1 MVFSVVVQF
10 WPVIQGQ
17 KLYACFLGL
26 ISLVTR
32 SPIFSLS
39 LPVKHEG
46 IPEEPANGKL
56 KV

>member
-39 LPVKHEG
+39 LPVKHKG